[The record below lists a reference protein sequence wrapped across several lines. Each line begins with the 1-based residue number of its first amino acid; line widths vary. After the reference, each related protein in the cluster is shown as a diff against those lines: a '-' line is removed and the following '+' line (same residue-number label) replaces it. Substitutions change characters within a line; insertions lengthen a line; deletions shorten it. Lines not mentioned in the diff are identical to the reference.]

1 MNNSFFFDNLL
12 SPEECSAIADE
23 ILHLDKINRIDR
35 APNNYVANAA
45 GQGDVSATLGVVP
58 RLTQVMIDRF
68 GDQRNLK
75 FSNNYTR
82 IYYPGSYL
90 KVHVD
95 RSNLDITLS
104 VCIQSPPNLRWPL
117 YVSDAP
123 MDSSWEQQQLIE
135 PPPHISRVGYTM
147 APGQGVATLGTR
159 YPHWRLPL
167 ECAVGECVIQA
178 FWHWTADK

>member
-12 SPEECSAIADE
+12 SSNECTAIADE
-23 ILHLDKINRIDR
+23 ILHLDRLNRIDR

-45 GQGDVSATLGVVP
+45 GTGDFSSALSVVP
-58 RLTQVMIDRF
+58 KLTQIISSHF
-68 GDQRNLK
+68 GNQGVLK

-104 VCIQSPPNLRWPL
+104 VCVQSPPNLNWPL
-117 YVSDAP
+117 YVSDVS
-123 MDSSWEQQQLIE
+123 MDSSWEHQRLTE
-135 PPPHISRVGYTM
+135 PPDHIPRVAYTTS
-147 APGQGVATLGTR
+147 PGQGVAILGTR

-167 ECAVGECVIQA
+167 HCAPGEYVIQA
-178 FWHWTADK
+178 FWHWTFIK